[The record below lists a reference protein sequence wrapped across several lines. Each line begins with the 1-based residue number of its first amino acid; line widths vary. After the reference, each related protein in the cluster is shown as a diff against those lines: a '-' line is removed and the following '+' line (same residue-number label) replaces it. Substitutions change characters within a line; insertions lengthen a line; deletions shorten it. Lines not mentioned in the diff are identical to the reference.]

1 VFFWDMTGAPL
12 DPRTVLGR
20 LWPLFR
26 ASVFF
31 LAWGP
36 PPWRG
41 PAMSAAAASQL
52 RAALSHL
59 GAQQAHQSGDDD
71 HVAVAAAAT
80 TTTKSHLRVLRGGVS
95 SGSLGGSLG
104 GLSSSS
110 AASGCSLPEPP
121 GRGVRFWEPGRAPPA
136 PALGPKKLFFEV
148 PRVDLGGRAIS
159 LYISITKG

>member
-1 VFFWDMTGAPL
+1 MFFWDMTGAPL

-26 ASVFF
+26 ALFFF
-31 LAWGP
+31 LVRGP

-80 TTTKSHLRVLRGGVS
+80 TTTKSHLRVLRGGGLFGFSWRVS
-95 SGSLGGSLG
+95 WRSLVLVGRLG
-104 GLSSSS
+104 LQPSR
-110 AASGCSLPEPP
+110 ASGQ
-121 GRGVRFWEPGRAPPA
+121 RGEI
-136 PALGPKKLFFEV
+136 LG
-148 PRVDLGGRAIS
+148 AW
-159 LYISITKG
+159 